1 MTLMAH
7 ALDALNLTGAL
18 VGPEAPLGG
27 SSAPVHRISGADG
40 RVFALR
46 VRPPQQALAIVRE
59 ASNARLAA
67 ELGVGPRVVGVHCGP
82 KVACLLTEWVAGS
95 SLVAC
100 LVKEPQRIT
109 VWARAAGKFQAAMHD
124 AGRGHP
130 GLGQLDVGWARPHSA
145 AEVHRLQQLPPCD
158 VATLVHLD
166 FHPMNLVV
174 TGDATMAAVDW
185 VNAGVGDRR
194 LDVARTVACM
204 ALDGPTQGPFGFWIP
219 AFVATFVQGYEESVG
234 ALSDMA
240 PFVRWA
246 AEATL
251 RDVRPKRSPE
261 QVARMEAVARRWD
274 ESAAWPPDG
283 ASNA

>member
-1 MTLMAH
+1 
-7 ALDALNLTGAL
+7 
-18 VGPEAPLGG
+18 
-27 SSAPVHRISGADG
+27 
-40 RVFALR
+40 
-46 VRPPQQALAIVRE
+46 
-59 ASNARLAA
+59 
-67 ELGVGPRVVGVHCGP
+67 
-82 KVACLLTEWVAGS
+82 
-95 SLVAC
+95 
-100 LVKEPQRIT
+100 
-109 VWARAAGKFQAAMHD
+109 
-124 AGRGHP
+124 
-130 GLGQLDVGWARPHSA
+130 
-145 AEVHRLQQLPPCD
+145 
-158 VATLVHLD
+158 
-166 FHPMNLVV
+166 LVV

-204 ALDGPTQGPFGFWIP
+204 ARDGPTQGPFGFWIP